1 MSSDRALIQ
10 HAECHRLKLRPCYS
24 CATACH
30 SGALCFL
37 QGLNATLLVRHPETS
52 QPIVNFDKDIAK
64 LVKEAKYM
72 KRMGIP
78 IPSVAQMV
86 LLQVRAQHSILPR
99 AAEIRSLIELDSVN

>member
-1 MSSDRALIQ
+1 MRVQ
-10 HAECHRLKLRPCYS
+10 RCYTLRSY
-24 CATACH
+24 
-30 SGALCFL
+30 ALCFL
-37 QGLNATLLVRHPETS
+37 QGLNATLIVRHPETS

-86 LLQVRAQHSILPR
+86 LLQVRIQHAFS
-99 AAEIRSLIELDSVN
+99 ATHCWNT

>member
-1 MSSDRALIQ
+1 M
-10 HAECHRLKLRPCYS
+10 
-24 CATACH
+24 
-30 SGALCFL
+30 
-37 QGLNATLLVRHPETS
+37 RHPETS

-86 LLQVRAQHSILPR
+86 LLQVRTQHLTLTR
-99 AAEIRSLIELDSVN
+99 AAGIHSLAHWTSANDVMGPM